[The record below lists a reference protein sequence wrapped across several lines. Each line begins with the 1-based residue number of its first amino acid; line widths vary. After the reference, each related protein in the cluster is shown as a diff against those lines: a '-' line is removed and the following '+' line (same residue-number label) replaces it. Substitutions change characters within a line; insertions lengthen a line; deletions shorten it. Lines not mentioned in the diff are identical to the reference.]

1 MIHQH
6 LNLSHMLSFFTPIS
20 KIYFTS
26 LLSGFISGW
35 ESFDTSFL
43 VDTSNRIRAEC
54 DKEELHGNCTGPLWV
69 AGRVDHLQVA
79 AVATAK

>member
-1 MIHQH
+1 M
-6 LNLSHMLSFFTPIS
+6 
-20 KIYFTS
+20 YFSS

-69 AGRVDHLQVA
+69 AGRVDHLQVST
-79 AVATAK
+79 VATAK